1 MRRFGVN
8 HHDYDNDNDLYDPT
22 DHVEHDNHRPDELE
36 HHDDHDG
43 CDRFWER
50 RLPGGRKVPRCRF
63 GFHRIMRT
71 RPPCGAAGK
80 AAAGRPVGAAR
91 SGSARLAFSVAL
103 ASVLTLS
110 AISGGSVLGAAPVGA
125 ASSLSVS
132 SGLGPEIPAGS
143 PGGSGSQEG
152 NSSVQT
158 SVNWAGYVDTGTTFS
173 KVSGNWV
180 QPTASCPESQV
191 QQAAFW
197 VGIGGYVKS
206 DPDIEQVGTDSDC
219 LKGKGKKAGGP
230 SYYAWYQMY
239 PQSFVELS
247 KATYPVAP
255 GQTIE
260 SSVTFSGS
268 DKYTLAI
275 SDVGHWTFSTV
286 QSQASQPA
294 DQSAEWITEAPSSC
308 NKSGKCKTL
317 PLADFGSIDYS
328 SASTNGE
335 SISGSGL
342 TDTQIKMTNKNGKVV
357 KAEPSS
363 LGGGGSSFSVTWKSN

>member
-1 MRRFGVN
+1 MLG
-8 HHDYDNDNDLYDPT
+8 T
-22 DHVEHDNHRPDELE
+22 
-36 HHDDHDG
+36 
-43 CDRFWER
+43 
-50 RLPGGRKVPRCRF
+50 
-63 GFHRIMRT
+63 
-71 RPPCGAAGK
+71 A
-80 AAAGRPVGAAR
+80 PVSAAR
-91 SGSARLAFSVAL
+91 SV
-103 ASVLTLS
+103 
-110 AISGGSVLGAAPVGA
+110 SGA
-125 ASSLSVS
+125 

-143 PGGSGSQEG
+143 GIGGGGQKDNASA
-152 NSSVQT
+152 QT
-158 SVNWAGYVDTGTTFS
+158 SVNWAGYVDTGTSFS

-180 QPTASCPESQV
+180 QPTASCPQSQV

-219 LKGKGKKAGGP
+219 VKAKGKKAGGP

-247 KATYPVAP
+247 KSSYPVVP
-255 GQTIE
+255 GETIE

-275 SDVGHWTFSTV
+275 TDVGHWTFSTV

-308 NKSGKCKTL
+308 NKAGKCKPL
-317 PLADFGSIDYS
+317 PLADFGSIPYS

-342 TDTQIKMTNKNGKVV
+342 TDTQINMTNKNGKVV
-357 KAEPSS
+357 KAATSS
-363 LGGGGSSFSVTWKSN
+363 LGGSGSSFSVTWKSN